1 MNIIYNIYSNN
12 GSGGPVD
19 YSAPVAS
26 TSELSC
32 ELGPLAAPGDY
43 TFAVRACDVTTGLEE
58 ANTDARVRVVIDTT
72 GRDVSGIP
80 GAPHALELSPSAGGG
95 CRVCWAYSP
104 SPDLGT
110 PDEFLVF
117 VTPAGSVS
125 GSAPAASVAYVPGR
139 VGYSCQLLGPFELG
153 TYTASVRSSNASGLD
168 PAALTVTA
176 VIGQASQ
183 PLLMDP
189 VTVRMGSAGP
199 A

>member
-1 MNIIYNIYSNN
+1 MNIHYNIYSNN

-19 YSAPVAS
+19 CSLPVAS
-26 TSELSC
+26 TPGLSYELA
-32 ELGPLAAPGDY
+32 LLAAPGDY
-43 TFAVRACDVTTGLEE
+43 TFAVRACDATTGLEE
-58 ANTDARVRVVIDTT
+58 ANTNARVRVVIDST
-72 GRDVSGIP
+72 GRDMSGVP
-80 GAPHALELSPSAGGG
+80 GAPHALQLSPSAGGG
-95 CRVCWAYSP
+95 CRICWAYWP

-110 PDEFLVF
+110 PDDFLVF
-117 VTPAGSVS
+117 ITPAGSAS
-125 GSAPAASVAYVPGR
+125 GSTPAASVAYVPGR

-168 PAALTVTA
+168 PAALTVTG
-176 VIGQASQ
+176 VIGHASQ

>member
-1 MNIIYNIYSNN
+1 MNISYNIYSNS

-19 YSAPVAS
+19 YSSPIAR
-26 TSELSC
+26 TSSLSS
-32 ELGPLAAPGDY
+32 EQGSLAAPGDY
-43 TFAVRACDVTTGLEE
+43 TFAVRACDVATGLEE
-58 ANTDARVRVVIDTT
+58 ANTDARVRIMIDAT

-80 GAPHALELSPSAGGG
+80 GAPHALALSPSAGDG
-95 CRVCWAYSP
+95 CRICWAYWP

-110 PDEFLVF
+110 PDDFLVF
-117 VTPAGSVS
+117 VTPAGSAS
-125 GSAPAASVAYVPGR
+125 SSTPAASVAYVPGQN
-139 VGYSCQLLGPFELG
+139 GYSCDLPGPFPFG
-153 TYTASVRSSNASGLD
+153 TYTASVRSCNASGLD
-168 PAALTVTA
+168 LAAQTITG